1 MYIAKQKFLINKF
14 NININVPLQNVL
26 YLIFTEAN
34 KDCKDTYNV
43 LISRKKEAIKAAHK
57 RNGDKLRIYE

>member
-1 MYIAKQKFLINKF
+1 MFIAKQKFLINKF
-14 NININVPLQNVL
+14 YINKNFPLQNVL

-34 KDCKDTYNV
+34 KDCKDMYNV

>member
-1 MYIAKQKFLINKF
+1 MYIAKQKFLIDI
-14 NININVPLQNVL
+14 INIDINFPLQNVL
-26 YLIFTEAN
+26 YLIFTDAN
-34 KDCKDTYNV
+34 KGCKDMYNV

>member
-1 MYIAKQKFLINKF
+1 MYIAKQKFLIKKF
-14 NININVPLQNVL
+14 NINKNFPLQNVL
-26 YLIFTEAN
+26 YLIFTEVN
-34 KDCKDTYNV
+34 KDCKDMYNV